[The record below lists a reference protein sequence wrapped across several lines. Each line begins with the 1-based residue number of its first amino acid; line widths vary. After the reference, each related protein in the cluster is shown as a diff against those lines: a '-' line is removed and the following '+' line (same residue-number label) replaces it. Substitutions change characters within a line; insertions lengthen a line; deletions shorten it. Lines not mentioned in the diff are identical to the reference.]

1 MSERVFILAEILVA
15 VDGSKYSNKIV
26 DFACNIAKKMDEKL
40 VLINVSKDPEIVEDY
55 IEIGGRTPRAQAQRA
70 AVAIAESIT
79 SDLAKRIE
87 NRGIAHEV
95 VLESG
100 RAAEKI
106 VSTAIERKCDM
117 IVIGLK
123 GLHGV
128 DRIRSIGSVSR
139 RVLESSPCP
148 VAVVSID

>member
-1 MSERVFILAEILVA
+1 LGEILVA

-26 DFACNIAKKMDEKL
+26 DFACDLAKKMEEKL
-40 VLINVSKDPEIVEDY
+40 VLIYVSKDPEIVEDY
-55 IEIGGRTPRAQAQRA
+55 IEVGGRTPESSTHKA

-87 NRGIAHEV
+87 DKGIAHEV

-100 RAAEKI
+100 HPAEKI
-106 VSTAIERKCDM
+106 VSTVTERKCDM

-128 DRIRSIGSVSR
+128 DRIRSVGSVSR

>member
-1 MSERVFILAEILVA
+1 MAERVFVLAEILVA

-26 DFACNIAKKMDEKL
+26 DFACDLAKKMEEKL
-40 VLINVSKDPEIVEDY
+40 VLIYVSKDPEIVDDY
-55 IEIGGRTPRAQAQRA
+55 IEIGGRTPRASTQKS
-70 AVAIAESIT
+70 AVEIAESIT
-79 SDLAKRIE
+79 SDLAKKIE
-87 NRGIAHEV
+87 NNGIAHEV
-95 VLESG
+95 MLESG
-100 RAAEKI
+100 NPSEKI
-106 VSTAIERKCDM
+106 VATAAERKCDM

>member
-1 MSERVFILAEILVA
+1 MA
-15 VDGSKYSNKIV
+15 VDGSKYSSKVV
-26 DFACNIAKKMDEKL
+26 DFGCELAARMKEKM
-40 VLINVSKDPEIVEDY
+40 VLIYVSKDPDIVTEY
-55 IEIGGRTPRAQAQRA
+55 IEFGGRTPRTKNEKA

-79 SDLAKRIE
+79 STLSDRIASK
-87 NRGIAHEV
+87 GIAHEV

-100 RAAEKI
+100 NPADKI
-106 VSTAIERKCDM
+106 VSTASERKCDM

>member
-1 MSERVFILAEILVA
+1 MAELLVA
-15 VDGSKYSNKIV
+15 IDGSKYSSKIV
-26 DFACNIAKKMDEKL
+26 DFACDLAKKMEEKL
-40 VLINVSKDPEIVEDY
+40 VIIYVSKDPEIVEDY
-55 IEIGGRTPRAQAQRA
+55 IELGARTPRSSTQKA

-87 NRGIAHEV
+87 NKGIAHEV

-100 RAAEKI
+100 RPAEKI
-106 VSTAIERKCDM
+106 VSTAAERKCDM
-117 IVIGLK
+117 IIIGLK
-123 GLHGV
+123 GLHGA